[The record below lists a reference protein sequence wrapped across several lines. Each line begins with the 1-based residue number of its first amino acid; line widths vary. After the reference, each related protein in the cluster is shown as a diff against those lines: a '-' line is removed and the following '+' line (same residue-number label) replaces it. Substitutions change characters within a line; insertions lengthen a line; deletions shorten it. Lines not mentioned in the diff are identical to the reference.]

1 MDNDKIIARS
11 KIENKISIKLIVSAL
26 FILLLT
32 ILLTIKPGVNNV
44 ISRAY
49 YLISIGGL
57 LLLFF
62 KYQYSLGLY
71 ISDKKINSCY
81 NIADLLSIFV
91 VACAVFQFIF
101 IFWFFPARVKGP
113 SMEPTF
119 YTGDLIICSNTD
131 VDNQDVV
138 VIEVSKNVL
147 YIKRV
152 IAKGGDTFYYHEGK
166 LYVNGVLHEE
176 TYLGCPPKEIKIDDF
191 KHYEGIEYDLERKCY
206 VVSEGY
212 YFVLG
217 DNRLHSNDSEEIGL
231 FTEEQILGKVEY
243 KMNNLFSW
251 EKLEW

>member
-81 NIADLLSIFV
+81 NIADLL
-91 VACAVFQFIF
+91 
-101 IFWFFPARVKGP
+101 
-113 SMEPTF
+113 
-119 YTGDLIICSNTD
+119 
-131 VDNQDVV
+131 
-138 VIEVSKNVL
+138 
-147 YIKRV
+147 
-152 IAKGGDTFYYHEGK
+152 
-166 LYVNGVLHEE
+166 
-176 TYLGCPPKEIKIDDF
+176 
-191 KHYEGIEYDLERKCY
+191 
-206 VVSEGY
+206 
-212 YFVLG
+212 
-217 DNRLHSNDSEEIGL
+217 
-231 FTEEQILGKVEY
+231 
-243 KMNNLFSW
+243 
-251 EKLEW
+251 